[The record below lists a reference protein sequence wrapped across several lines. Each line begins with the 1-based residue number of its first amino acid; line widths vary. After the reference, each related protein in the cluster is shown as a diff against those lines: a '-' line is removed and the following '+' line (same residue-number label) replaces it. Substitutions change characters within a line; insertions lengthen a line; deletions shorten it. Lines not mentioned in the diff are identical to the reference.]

1 MTEDDMEAGVATL
14 EELAL
19 MLGGINKSIEFLR
32 EDFREEKEVSHQSR
46 STMHKR
52 MDDQSK
58 EIGEVKMAVAM
69 SARDLA
75 DAKAAIEAHKD
86 AVMPSVAEW
95 KRMKI
100 LGGSFLVLAGIAGV
114 SFVGFL
120 SWAGDVA
127 VTTARAWLKIT

>member
-1 MTEDDMEAGVATL
+1 METDLATL

-52 MDDQSK
+52 MDDQTK
-58 EIGEVKMAVAM
+58 ELGEVKMAVAM
-69 SARDLA
+69 SARDVS
-75 DAKAAIEAHKD
+75 DARIAIEAHKN
-86 AVMPSVAEW
+86 AVMPSVEEW
-95 KRMKI
+95 KRMKL

-120 SWAGDVA
+120 SWAGDAA
-127 VTTARAWLKIT
+127 VSSVRTWLKIS